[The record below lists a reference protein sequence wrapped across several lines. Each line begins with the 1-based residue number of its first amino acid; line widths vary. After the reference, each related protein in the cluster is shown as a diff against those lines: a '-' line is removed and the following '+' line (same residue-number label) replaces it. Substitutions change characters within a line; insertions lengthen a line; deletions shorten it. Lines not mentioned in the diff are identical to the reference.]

1 MIERFTAPEPTPALD
16 SMWLSVT
23 TADDLVA
30 PPLFLAECT
39 SVLSVETLFKR
50 IEAERARAVIAEVL
64 QFGIRI
70 VTRTDIYPRAYDMA
84 RALGWG
90 KAYDALYLATAE
102 LEGAE
107 LLTLDGGMGE
117 AAGRLGV
124 PCSVV
129 GGSSAAG
136 GS

>member
-1 MIERFTAPEPTPALD
+1 VLDRFLPAAGNRAADEFWRVLAPTDALI
-16 SMWLSVT
+16 
-23 TADDLVA
+23 A
-30 PPLFLAECT
+30 PPLLLAECT

-50 IEAERARAVIAEVL
+50 IEAERARAVIQEILAL
-64 QFGIRI
+64 GIRI
-70 VTRTDIYPRAYDMA
+70 VWRTDIYPRAYDMA

-124 PCSVV
+124 RCAVV
-129 GGSSAAG
+129 GGSGATTDS
-136 GS
+136 